1 MKKLLLLQGLLL
13 LVMTVNGQQD
23 AMYTQYMF
31 NTLAINPGYAGSR
44 GTLNA
49 TAMYR
54 RQWIGVEGA
63 PETQTVSLDMG
74 TRDKKIGLGL
84 QAFNDKIGITK
95 STGFYLTYAYRINF
109 GDDESSLA
117 VGLQGGFT
125 NYRANLTKVS
135 LIDQAGDPAFMQN
148 VNVLM
153 PSFGSGIYYHNSR
166 FYAGFSIP
174 NIVRTYLR
182 KDQYLYTTDVVA
194 HRYMHLFFMTGY
206 VFDLN
211 EDYKLKPSLLMK
223 AVKGAPIE
231 ADINANL
238 WIKDVVAI
246 GASYR
251 TGDAI
256 SGLLELQLGP
266 QFRLGYAYDHSV
278 SKLVKYNQGTHEI
291 MLRFEFGWERG
302 DILSPR
308 YF

>member
-1 MKKLLLLQGLLL
+1 MKKLLLLKGMLLL
-13 LVMTVNGQQD
+13 ALAGQAQQD

-31 NTLAINPGYAGSR
+31 NTMAINPGYAGSR
-44 GTLNA
+44 GNLSA

-63 PETQTVSLDMG
+63 PETQTVSLDMA
-74 TRDKKIGLGL
+74 TRDRKIGLGL

-95 STGFYLTYAYRINF
+95 STGFYMTYAYRINF
-109 GDDESSLA
+109 KDDVSSLGI
-117 VGLQGGFT
+117 GLQGGFT
-125 NYRANLTKVS
+125 NFRANLAKVD
-135 LIDQAGDPAFMQN
+135 LIDQNGDPAFMQN
-148 VNVLM
+148 VNAMM
-153 PSFGSGIYYHNSR
+153 PSFGAGLYYNNDR

-182 KDQYLYTTDVVA
+182 KEQYLYQTDVVA
-194 HRYMHLFFMTGY
+194 HRFMHLFFMTGY
-206 VFDLN
+206 VFDLG
-211 EDYKLKPSLLMK
+211 EDYKLKPSLLVK
-223 AVKGAPIE
+223 AVSGAPIE

-238 WIKDVVAI
+238 WIKDIVSV

-256 SGLLELQLGP
+256 AGLLELQLGS
-266 QFRLGYAYDHSV
+266 QFRLGYAYDHSI

-302 DILSPR
+302 EILSPR